1 MSTTLDNLANY
12 VTAKQADPEFIAT
25 GDKESAFLFKC
36 MEKKKIKGGALQ
48 NFTVKNDSQDTNF
61 KWMLPDDTS
70 DVVGTG
76 STNDYQSLDPVAQP
90 QFTWSFGTTN
100 LVYSKLQYQQA
111 KTGGKAQLADYMDS
125 RLQFTNSEM
134 ITKLGAGL
142 ITGTGSGLQ
151 STIVDTAG
159 TQPVPY
165 PSSSNA
171 AQPYGLIYQ
180 DRYYS
185 GTANA
190 NTAGTASVSNSN
202 THFGKSRH
210 LYKALVSNVFDAS
223 SAGFG
228 TTFSD
233 SGVTLTNGS
242 TEISS
247 ITSTD
252 MDAYIGWEVWVD
264 INGGSNYTRLDRTVI
279 ADAATG
285 AAETIQMSSIYQGAT
300 VTGVNLELRAPY
312 STAVHGAAGIV
323 NPQKLT
329 KAYFTASDGQNNPDL
344 GLCDSQMFAAMYNDL
359 YSRKEWTL
367 AVNGDYES
375 KGYDNFK
382 FHKAT
387 MLMDDN
393 APAGEIHFVNTKY
406 TKFYCLEGMTDY
418 KIQGK
423 DLAFLPSQTG
433 FEQYGAAKVFPFQLA
448 SQSPRSNARIINLQ
462 Y

>member
-12 VTAKQADPEFIAT
+12 ITAKQADPEFIAT
-25 GDKESAFLFKC
+25 GDNESAFLNKC

-48 NFTVKNDSQDTNF
+48 NFTVKNDSQATNF
-61 KWMLPDDTS
+61 AWMLPDDTS
-70 DVVGTG
+70 DVVGG
-76 STNDYQSLDPVAQP
+76 GATNDYQSLDPVAQP

-100 LVYSKLQYQQA
+100 LVYSQVQYQQA
-111 KTGGKAQLADYMDS
+111 KTGGKSQLADYLDS
-125 RLQFTNSEM
+125 RLEYTNSEM
-134 ITKLGAGL
+134 VTKLGAG
-142 ITGTGSGLQ
+142 IISGTGSGLQ
-151 STIVDTAG
+151 DTLVSTAG

-165 PSSSNA
+165 PSSSSA
-171 AQPYGLIYQ
+171 AEPYGLIYQ

-210 LYKALVSNVFDAS
+210 LYKALVGNVFDAS
-223 SAGFG
+223 TAGYG

-233 SGVTLTNGS
+233 AGVTLTNGS

-247 ITSTD
+247 ITPTD

-264 INGGSNYTRLDRTVI
+264 INGGSNYTRLGRTVI

-285 AAETIQMSSIYQGAT
+285 SASTIQMSSIYEGAN
-300 VTGVNLELRAPY
+300 VTGVNLQLRAPF
-312 STAVHGAAGIV
+312 STAVHGTEGITT
-323 NPQKLT
+323 PEKLN
-329 KAYFTASDGQNNPDL
+329 KAYFSACNGTDKPDL
-344 GLCDSQMFAAMYNDL
+344 GLCNNEMFAAVYNDL
-359 YSRKEWTL
+359 FGIQRWTL
-367 AVNGDYES
+367 AKDSDMET

-382 FHKAT
+382 FHSAT
-387 MLMDDN
+387 MVMDLN
-393 APAGEIHFVNTKY
+393 APSGEIHFVNTKY
-406 TKFYCLEGMTDY
+406 TKMYCLEGMTDY

-423 DLAFLPSQTG
+423 DLQHLPSQTG
-433 FEQYGAAKVFPFQLA
+433 FEQYGASKVFPFQLA

>member
-1 MSTTLDNLANY
+1 MSVTLDALANY

-25 GDKESAFLFKC
+25 GDIESAALYKF
-36 MEKKKIKGGALQ
+36 MDKKKIKGGALQ
-48 NFTVKNDSQDTNF
+48 NFTVKNDSQATNF
-61 KWMLPDDTS
+61 EWILPDDTS
-70 DVVGTG
+70 DVVGG
-76 STNDYQSLDPVAQP
+76 GATNEYTALDPVAQP

-100 LVYSKLQYQQA
+100 LRYSNVQYQQA
-111 KTGGKAQLADYMDS
+111 KTGGKSQLADYLDS
-125 RLQFTNSEM
+125 RLEYTNSEM
-134 ITKLGAGL
+134 VTKLGAGI
-142 ITGTGSGLQ
+142 ITGTGGGLQ
-151 STIVDTAG
+151 TAIVSTAG

-190 NTAGTASVSNSN
+190 NTAGTTSVSNSN

-223 SAGFG
+223 AAGYG
-228 TTFSD
+228 TTFAD
-233 SGVTLTNGS
+233 AGVTLTNGS

-264 INGGSNYTRLDRTVI
+264 LNAGSNYKRLGRTVI

-285 AAETIQMSSIYQGAT
+285 AATTIQMSSVYEGAT
-300 VTGVNLELRAPY
+300 DTSVNLELRAPY
-312 STAVHGAAGIV
+312 STAVHGTSGIV
-323 NPQKLT
+323 NPQKLN
-329 KAYFTASDGQNNPDL
+329 KAYFAASNGQDKPDM
-344 GLCDSQMFAAMYNDL
+344 GLCDNDMFAAIYNDL
-359 YSRKEWTL
+359 FSIQRWTL
-367 AVNGDYES
+367 VRDGDMET

-382 FHKAT
+382 FHRAT
-387 MLMDDN
+387 MCMDLN
-393 APAGEIHFVNTKY
+393 APSGEIHFVNTKY
-406 TKFYCLEGMTDY
+406 TKMYCLEGMTDY

-423 DLAFLPSQTG
+423 DLIHLPSQTG
-433 FEQYGAAKVFPFQLA
+433 FEQFGAAKVFPFQLA